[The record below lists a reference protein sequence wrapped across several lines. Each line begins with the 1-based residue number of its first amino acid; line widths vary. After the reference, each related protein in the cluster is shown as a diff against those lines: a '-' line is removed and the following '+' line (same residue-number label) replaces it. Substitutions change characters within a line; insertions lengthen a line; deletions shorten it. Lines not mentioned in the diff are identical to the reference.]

1 MRRTQAGFT
10 LFELLIAVSV
20 AAVVFT
26 FAAVMAGRFF
36 VEDRDALRAAQDS
49 GLVEAEVVER
59 HNFFAGRR
67 GCAFGDAVAFSVAGT
82 TAEGNRETVTVCCGT
97 WFHGCAA
104 RPR

>member
-10 LFELLIAVSV
+10 LFELLIAICV
-20 AAVVFT
+20 AAVLFT
-26 FAAVMAGRFF
+26 ASAVMAGRFF

-59 HNFFAGRR
+59 HNFFAGRS
-67 GCAFGDAVAFSVAGT
+67 GCSSGDAVAFTVAGT
-82 TAEGNRETVTVCCGT
+82 AASGERETVTVCCGT

-104 RPR
+104 RER